1 MSAYGQG
8 LTGPEAAWASRK
20 YHGPLPPE
28 MANLEHQK
36 NTLLKTHIYF
46 ILRYFFYFASYI
58 IHHWTGA
65 ALNKVCWVS
74 IPNSADN
81 GIRMNL
87 TLEHLL
93 HV

>member
-36 NTLLKTHIYF
+36 NTLLKTHIYILFCATFF
-46 ILRYFFYFASYI
+46 ILRLI
-58 IHHWTGA
+58 
-65 ALNKVCWVS
+65 
-74 IPNSADN
+74 
-81 GIRMNL
+81 
-87 TLEHLL
+87 
-93 HV
+93 